1 MSPKFYAVVCFL
13 FVEFLFFAASP
24 LWAIAV
30 GIRFGKNVLAIA
42 FQLEL
47 TPFICM
53 ICAKVKLIRIAAQTG
68 VRRGI
73 GFYGTIVKSQVVRKG
88 HGLFSLNR
96 CKSTSKMSHISYVS
110 KLLTLVNT
118 LEPDER
124 LRFKRPNNGHI
135 TLREVDKK
143 TARASAGPF
152 RKFV

>member
-1 MSPKFYAVVCFL
+1 MVFFYL
-13 FVEFLFFAASP
+13 WRFFSLQRVP
-24 LWAIAV
+24 CGPSHF
-30 GIRFGKNVLAIA
+30 GIRLGKNVLAIA

-96 CKSTSKMSHISYVS
+96 CKSTSKMSHISSVS

>member
-1 MSPKFYAVVCFL
+1 MSPNFFSWFFFYL
-13 FVEFLFFAASP
+13 QRFFSLQRVP
-24 LWAIAV
+24 CGPSHF
-30 GIRFGKNVLAIA
+30 GIRLGKNVLTIA

-53 ICAKVKLIRIAAQTG
+53 ICAKVKLIRSRADWGKAGYWFLRNHCEISG
-68 VRRGI
+68 G
-73 GFYGTIVKSQVVRKG
+73 SQRTRFVFFEQMQVYVE
-88 HGLFSLNR
+88 NV
-96 CKSTSKMSHISYVS
+96 SYLIC
-110 KLLTLVNT
+110 LLTLVNT